1 MRFPSITRETRGGC
15 ADGVG
20 GGSGTIELRP
30 FPIESSMPFRAVEL
44 PVLPNTPSPLPST
57 GGGAL
62 DSSTGAISGG
72 TERGAIIRPSGDKL
86 LLFARAFRAASGA
99 GGAGGGDGATSRD
112 TNWNCGRTW
121 V

>member
-15 ADGVG
+15 TEAVG
-20 GGSGTIELRP
+20 GGGTIALNP
-30 FPIESSMPFRAVEL
+30 LPIESRTPLRPGEV
-44 PVLPNTPSPLPST
+44 PVLPTTPSPLTST
-57 GGGAL
+57 AGGAL
-62 DSSTGAISGG
+62 GSSTDAISRG
-72 TERGAIIRPSGDKL
+72 TERGAITLPSGDKL

-99 GGAGGGDGATSRD
+99 GGADGGDGATSRD

>member
-1 MRFPSITRETRGGC
+1 MRLPSITRETRGGR
-15 ADGVG
+15 AAGVG
-20 GGSGTIELRP
+20 GGGTTVLNP
-30 FPIESSMPFRAVEL
+30 VPIESRTPLRPGEV
-44 PVLPNTPSPLPST
+44 PVLPITPSPLTST
-57 GGGAL
+57 AGGAL
-62 DSSTGAISGG
+62 GSSTDAISLG
-72 TERGAIIRPSGDKL
+72 TEGGVITLPSGDKL